1 MGLYVYF
8 RLPVVGKHLQKLDL
22 SGNPDLSN
30 KVIQQLIQT
39 SCDSMGLEELICDSC
54 GISSPLDIEFLDS
67 VSEKLNSE
75 SPIRKLQF
83 TCRKIEKVDSE
94 SLSQVWRER
103 WGDLALVVIE
113 EDTVKL
119 SVANR

>member
-1 MGLYVYF
+1 M
-8 RLPVVGKHLQKLDL
+8 GKHLQKLDL
-22 SGNPDLSN
+22 SRNPDLDS

-39 SCDSMGLEELICDSC
+39 SCDSMGLEELICHSC

-75 SPIRKLQF
+75 SPIRRLEF

-94 SLSQVWRER
+94 SLSQIWRER
-103 WGDLALVVIE
+103 WGDLALVKIA
-113 EDTVKL
+113 EDLVKL